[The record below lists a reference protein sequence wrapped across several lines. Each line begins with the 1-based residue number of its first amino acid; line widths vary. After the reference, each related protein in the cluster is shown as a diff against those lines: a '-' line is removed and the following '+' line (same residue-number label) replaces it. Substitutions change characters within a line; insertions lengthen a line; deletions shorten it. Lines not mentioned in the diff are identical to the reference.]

1 MLLGFKEQ
9 FAPFV
14 EEGSKT
20 HTIRAKR
27 KRRPRVGETC
37 HCYVNPR
44 KKSMRLLGR
53 FECIRVEDLRIETDF
68 YETTI
73 RLCINGEYLSWDET
87 EEFLWRDGFRGTH
100 MSACLQAL
108 AFWAKKL
115 AVGPMFSDIIHWK
128 YAPGTKNAKLK
139 SRKPRAGRKTKPR
152 SKN

>member
-1 MLLGFKEQ
+1 MLLGFKPR

-27 KRRPRVGETC
+27 KNRPRVGETC

-44 KKSMRLLGR
+44 QKSMRLLGR
-53 FECIRVEDLRIETDF
+53 FECIRVEDCRIEVDV
-68 YETTI
+68 YKTTI

-87 EEFLWRDGFRGTH
+87 EDFLWRDGFRGTH

-108 AFWAKKL
+108 AFWGDKL
-115 AVGPMFSDIIHWK
+115 AAGPMHSDIIHWRF
-128 YAPGTKNAKLK
+128 APGTANASPK
-139 SRKPRAGRKTKPR
+139 SRKRPPEVKK
-152 SKN
+152 